1 MDLEIFNRRYEN
13 IKEYDIIKMKNHDL
27 DITISMSWIFNQK

>member
-13 IKEYDIIKMKNHDL
+13 IKEYDIIKMKNQDL